1 MLISASDIRGL
12 LEGFQHPQAT
22 TGLADAAYDL
32 LPRYEQISTGTHSQ
46 IVHRPRYAVDF
57 IPRIVDP
64 VDSLF
69 DHFFAGL
76 LKRVHFSLHYSVPQG
91 VDRGGAVNIART
103 QIAKRDGKPAKHSL
117 DESAQVVDLKA
128 ERAWRNW

>member
-1 MLISASDIRGL
+1 MLSAIRGL

-46 IVHRPRYAVDF
+46 IVHRPGYAVDF

-64 VDSLF
+64 VDGLF
-69 DHFFAGL
+69 DHFFSGL
-76 LKRVHFSLHYSVPQG
+76 LKHLHLHYLPLSF
-91 VDRGGAVNIART
+91 DRGGAVNITGT
-103 QIAKRDGKPAKHSL
+103 QIAKRDGNAAKHSL